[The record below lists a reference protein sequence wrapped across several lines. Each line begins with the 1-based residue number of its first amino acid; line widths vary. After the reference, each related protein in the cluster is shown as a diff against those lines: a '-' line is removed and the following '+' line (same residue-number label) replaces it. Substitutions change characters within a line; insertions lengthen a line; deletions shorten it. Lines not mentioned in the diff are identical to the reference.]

1 VSDQRLTREELLAH
15 GSGDQPWYA
24 VRCVFRTDS
33 DRLAPGEHAYEER
46 ITLWRAESF
55 DDAIA
60 QAEAEAHAYVETIES
75 TDEFTGLAQAF
86 HLFDDPGHGME
97 VFSLIRRSRL
107 DTDEYLARFFD
118 TGDEFTR
125 TDTGS
130 WSLPPT
136 ATLAHDCQDARPARE
151 RGPT

>member
-15 GSGDQPWYA
+15 GSSDQPWYA

-55 DDAIA
+55 DDAI
-60 QAEAEAHAYVETIES
+60 
-75 TDEFTGLAQAF
+75 AQAF

-125 TDTGS
+125 TDADDS
-130 WSLPPT
+130 
-136 ATLAHDCQDARPARE
+136 
-151 RGPT
+151 